1 MKKYTVFEN
10 IIEKDIFILN
20 AIMATMKT
28 MNLLPGFNE
37 DFPKDPLDLGKI
49 FDTERKIFY
58 VRSDFITCSN

>member
-1 MKKYTVFEN
+1 MV
-10 IIEKDIFILN
+10 
-20 AIMATMKT
+20 TMKT

>member
-1 MKKYTVFEN
+1 
-10 IIEKDIFILN
+10 
-20 AIMATMKT
+20 MATMKT

-58 VRSDFITCSN
+58 VRSEFYNLFELTSWSAWYTFYQASNG